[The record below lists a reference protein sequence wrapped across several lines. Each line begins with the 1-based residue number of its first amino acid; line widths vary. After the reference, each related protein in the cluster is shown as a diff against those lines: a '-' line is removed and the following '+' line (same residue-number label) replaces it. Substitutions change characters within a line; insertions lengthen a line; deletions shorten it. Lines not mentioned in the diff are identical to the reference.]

1 MQVTPRLPLLVAISS
16 ALILA
21 ACGQGQQQQQQAA
34 PPPPPVTVAK
44 PKSIP
49 VTEYDEYVGRFQAIN
64 RVSVNARVSGY
75 LDKISFTDG
84 QMVKEGDL
92 LFTLDQ
98 RPYKIALQQAEAN
111 LAQAKA
117 NLEFATTDLDRART
131 LLEDKN
137 SNAIS
142 RQAFDQR
149 TQSQKTSAATV
160 QAQEAAVNQA
170 KLDLQF
176 TELRA
181 PISGRIGDRRVSV
194 GNYVLGGSGASPTLL
209 AVIVSMDPIYF
220 EFTFDEASLL
230 RYQRMMQGASDIN
243 GTPVELKLIDDKGW
257 PYKGKMDFLN
267 NVVDP
272 ETGTIRGRAVF
283 ENKNELFKPGMF
295 GRIRIPAATT
305 YQALTVPDMALGSQQ
320 LQKFV
325 YVVGPENTVQ
335 VRPVEI
341 GPLEGD
347 RRVIKSGLKPDD
359 VVVVNGLMRVRPG
372 VKVTPQEEKPAAPAD
387 AKAPAAAAPAK

>member
-1 MQVTPRLPLLVAISS
+1 MQVTPRLPHVFMLSS
-16 ALILA
+16 ALLLA
-21 ACGQGQQQQQQAA
+21 ACGQGQQQQQAA
-34 PPPPPVTVAK
+34 PPPPVVTVAK
-44 PKSIP
+44 PQSIN

-111 LAQAKA
+111 LTQAKA
-117 NLEFATTDLDRART
+117 NLEFTSADLDRAKT
-131 LLEDKN
+131 LLEDRN
-137 SNAIS
+137 STAIS
-142 RQAFDQR
+142 RQTFDQR

-160 QAQEAAVNQA
+160 QAQEAAVAQA

-181 PISGRIGDRRVSV
+181 PVTGRIGDRRVSV
-194 GNYVLGGSGASPTLL
+194 GNYVLGGTGSSPTLL
-209 AVIVSMDPIYF
+209 AIIVSTDPIYF
-220 EFTFDEASLL
+220 EFSFDEASLL
-230 RYQRMMQGASDIN
+230 RYQRMRQGADRS
-243 GTPVELKLIDDKGW
+243 GGGPVELKLIDDKGW
-257 PYKGKMDFLN
+257 PYTGKMDFLN
-267 NVVDP
+267 NIVDP
-272 ETGTIRGRAVF
+272 ETGTIRGRAIF
-283 ENKNELFKPGMF
+283 DNKTDLFKPGMF
-295 GRIRIPAATT
+295 ARIRIPAAAP
-305 YQALTVPDMALGSQQ
+305 YQSLSVPDVAIGSQQ

-341 GPLEGD
+341 GPLEGT
-347 RRVIKSGLKPDD
+347 RRVIKSGLTADD
-359 VVVVNGLMRVRPG
+359 VVIVNGLMRVRPG

-387 AKAPAAAAPAK
+387 ANAPASAASAK